1 LTAEVLVRPAGM
13 SDVEAAHEVSEAL
26 SLALH
31 GASETTADHLRAAW
45 DLGRAWVALDGD
57 DRVIGYATLED
68 AYVEV
73 WPHPD
78 HRGGAVAGALLDAVT
93 RQGGRLETIVP
104 DAAQDLVSLY
114 ALRGWKRT
122 REVVRM
128 QKDVS
133 AEGPAPHWPE
143 GISVRTYADADASAV
158 HELLVEA
165 FAAST
170 EEVLPFARWHP
181 WMTKDPGFDPG
192 AWLLAEAGAELAGVC
207 LCWREGW
214 VKDLAVRPSWR
225 GRGLGE
231 ALLRAAFAEFHHR
244 GLETVGL
251 KVDSDNPTGAVRLY
265 ERVGMT
271 RDRTYIMLASE

>member
-1 LTAEVLVRPAGM
+1 MRPAGM

-26 SLALH
+26 SVALH

-45 DLGRAWVALDGD
+45 DYGRAWVALDGD

-68 AYVEV
+68 GYVEV

-78 HRGGAVAGALLDAVT
+78 HRGGTVAGALLDAVT

-104 DAAQDLVSLY
+104 EAAGDLVALY
-114 ALRGWKRT
+114 AMRGWRRT
-122 REVVRM
+122 RSVLRM

-133 AEGPAPHWPE
+133 GAQPAPEWPE
-143 GISVRTYADADASAV
+143 GVAVRTYTDADAAAV
-158 HELLVEA
+158 HALLVEA
-165 FAAST
+165 FAGSA
-170 EEVLPFARWHP
+170 EEVLPFARWQP
-181 WMTKDPGFDPG
+181 WMTNDPGYDP
-192 AWLLAEAGAELAGVC
+192 AVWFLAEAGTELAGVC

-231 ALLRAAFAEFHHR
+231 ALLRAAFAEFHRR
-244 GLETVGL
+244 GAATVGL

-271 RDRTYIMLASE
+271 RDRTYVMLSSE